1 MKSFPKNKNVRMDIC
16 VKKKKQFF
24 KALFK
29 AIEGGNSFSI
39 IKVIGKITMFHKKKF
54 DINKSRIAVLK
65 SLRSIGFDIIE
76 K

>member
-1 MKSFPKNKNVRMDIC
+1 MRSFPKNKNVRMDIC

-39 IKVIGKITMFHKKKF
+39 IY
-54 DINKSRIAVLK
+54 
-65 SLRSIGFDIIE
+65 RSDR
-76 K
+76 